1 MCSIYKMIRVLQCA
15 GFCHNKNDIGMQLMT
30 SSIGAEYVKTSDPT
44 RYSEDWDIVFV
55 PSGYI
60 GPEKFPNARRIIYG
74 PHNFVFP
81 EGKWLNLD
89 FTADKQIFYNVLS
102 KWNYDV
108 HNETSGFSKNMNMAV
123 LPFAVDVDRFK
134 PAESKVYERD
144 CFIYFKARD
153 PNHLEYVKHL
163 CAAKGLTYTVIAYG
177 SYNEEHYR
185 HVLNTSKFGIWIGC
199 HESQGFG
206 LQEALSMNV
215 PLVVW
220 DARSMFYEM
229 NGGGR
234 KQYGHLEGRYTLE
247 STSATSWDETCG
259 LLADEYTI
267 GDCIGRM
274 AVEYGKYGGR
284 EFVVRELSAEVCM
297 GRWLEAG
304 LKK

>member
-1 MCSIYKMIRVLQCA
+1 MRLLHCGG
-15 GFCHNKNDIGMQLMT
+15 GFCHRKNAEGIRLMT
-30 SSIGAEYVKTSDPT
+30 SAMGVEYVESADPT
-44 RYSEDWDIVFV
+44 RYSEDWDVVFI

-81 EGKWLNLD
+81 EGQWLHYN
-89 FTADKQIFYNVLS
+89 FTNNGRVYYNALS
-102 KWNYDV
+102 DWVRKLYD
-108 HNETSGFSKNMNMAV
+108 ETSGFSKNMNMAV

-153 PNHLEYVKHL
+153 PSHLEYVKHL
-163 CAAKGLTYTVIAYG
+163 CAEKGLTYTVISYG

-185 HVLNTSKFGIWIGC
+185 HVLNTSKFGIWVGC

-229 NGGGR
+229 NGGR
-234 KQYGHLEGRYTLE
+234 KQYGHLEGRYKLE

-259 LLADEYTI
+259 LLADECTI
-267 GDCIGRM
+267 GNYIGRM

-284 EFVVRELSAEVCM
+284 EFIVRELSAEVCM
-297 GRWLEAG
+297 RRWLDN
-304 LKK
+304 